1 MYGNDRWLL
10 MVVFLNTFYYETS
23 LKEEMS
29 CSKKDYNTLISYRL
43 FPCYFS
49 PNF

>member
-1 MYGNDRWLL
+1 MYGNETITDNGC
-10 MVVFLNTFYYETS
+10 FFNAFYYETS

-29 CSKKDYNTLISYRL
+29 CSKKDYSTLISYRL